1 MKKIKLEDII
11 EYLEQLYYFLKEHQ
25 VDYLENLKLNI
36 YDEDIEE
43 VNNYI
48 TFLKNIYNY
57 TTVEDLPVPKDFEH
71 IFTDGQKKIM
81 ETYEKTYGT
90 GIYMLSEE
98 QNKETGYI
106 LVHFLL
112 SNETLLLNYNDY
124 HFYSDFEEDTKLPIT
139 IAENNKNKFYI
150 KETPTQV
157 LELIRKDKR

>member
-43 VNNYI
+43 VYNYI
-48 TFLKNIYNY
+48 TFLKDIYNY
-57 TTVEDLPVPKDFEH
+57 TTVEDLPLPKEVEPNYM
-71 IFTDGQKKIM
+71 FTDGQKKIL
-81 ETYEKTYGT
+81 ETYGKG
-90 GIYMLSEE
+90 MNVFEE

-150 KETPTQV
+150 KETPFQV